1 MVIGFRSVPPE
12 VIWNY
17 TPEPGAYADRAVPY
31 IMSIEANFAF
41 VITLVGGMAGVPRL
55 ARTERGGY
63 LPAFWDR
70 ACPVRFLWWWARLWP
85 SRCGM

>member
-1 MVIGFRSVPPE
+1 MPALLAVGAIVMVIGFRSVPPE

-41 VITLVGGMAGVPRL
+41 VITLVGGMAGVPR
-55 ARTERGGY
+55 
-63 LPAFWDR
+63 DR
-70 ACPVRFLWWWARLWP
+70 KSVV
-85 SRCGM
+85 